1 MKLHQVSVVLLLRMM
16 ILSSVRFVKM
26 IFVGNTDRLATQP
39 SSVSF
44 VEMDWMQVLGD
55 LTLIRMR
62 KRETSE

>member
-1 MKLHQVSVVLLLRMM
+1 
-16 ILSSVRFVKM
+16 M
-26 IFVGNTDRLATQP
+26 IFVGNTDRLGTQL

-44 VEMDWMQVLGD
+44 VEREMDWMQVLGD